1 MFARAGTHVV
11 FVVVIVIV
19 VHRWFVLHVALRH
32 WHFALDERRHFVDLI
47 TERNGTREVCCG
59 GARRRS
65 QEPDYALSRP
75 AAEPDAVCAFPSFLY
90 AFSGPLAKSAYTS
103 KEFPNCLFPA
113 NY

>member
-47 TERNGTREVCCG
+47 TERNGTR
-59 GARRRS
+59 
-65 QEPDYALSRP
+65 
-75 AAEPDAVCAFPSFLY
+75 AV
-90 AFSGPLAKSAYTS
+90 
-103 KEFPNCLFPA
+103 
-113 NY
+113 